1 MIFHER
7 FNNHGSRHADDDSS
21 QDDNYWLVHE
31 SGLVM
36 APAVLSALISEFSS
50 GEAI

>member
-36 APAVLSALISEFSS
+36 AGGAVGLDIGVFER
-50 GEAI
+50 